1 MPIVVEANE
10 ARKNRRSVEV
20 EGYTNTAREEDKFF
34 ATLYIGAAPS
44 TAAADLADLGSDKS
58 LPQAYLVEQPAAA
71 TVPPHFHD
79 SDQFQVFVAGKVAFG
94 KKPVRSLSLHYAGYH
109 TPYGPIVTKD
119 QGAHYFTLRAQW
131 DAGGKLM
138 PESSHLLKPVPRRH
152 RLAEDICPAA
162 ASGGRADVLPCESDG
177 LGAALFNLAPSKSE
191 ILDMPFIGAGQYA
204 LVVSGTVSKGDAKL
218 SKNSCVYRY
227 AEDEPL
233 NVVAGV
239 DGARV
244 LLMQF
249 PLHGDA

>member
-94 KKPVRSLSLHYAGYH
+94 RKPVRSLSLHYAGYH

-131 DAGGKLM
+131 DAG
-138 PESSHLLKPVPRRH
+138 EQSPVK
-152 RLAEDICPAA
+152 ASAA
-162 ASGGRADVLPCESDG
+162 LPPLGRGYLSGGSFRGPCR
-177 LGAALFNLAPSKSE
+177 
-191 ILDMPFIGAGQYA
+191 
-204 LVVSGTVSKGDAKL
+204 
-218 SKNSCVYRY
+218 CV
-227 AEDEPL
+227 A
-233 NVVAGV
+233 
-239 DGARV
+239 
-244 LLMQF
+244 M
-249 PLHGDA
+249 

>member
-1 MPIVVEANE
+1 MPIVVEAIK

-20 EGYTNTAREEDKFF
+20 EGFTNTAREEDKYF

-44 TAAADLADLGSDKS
+44 TAAADLADLGGDKN

-79 SDQFQVFVAGKVAFG
+79 SDQFQVFVAGNVVFG
-94 KKPVRSLSLHYAGYH
+94 KKPVQSLSLHYAGCH
-109 TPYGPIVTKD
+109 TPYGPIVTKG

-131 DAGGKLM
+131 DAGGKPM
-138 PESSHLLKPVPRRH
+138 PESGHLLKPVPRCH
-152 RLAEDICPAA
+152 RLVEDIGSAA

-177 LGAALFNLAPSKSE
+177 LGAAYFNLTPSKNE

-227 AEDEPL
+227 ADDEPL